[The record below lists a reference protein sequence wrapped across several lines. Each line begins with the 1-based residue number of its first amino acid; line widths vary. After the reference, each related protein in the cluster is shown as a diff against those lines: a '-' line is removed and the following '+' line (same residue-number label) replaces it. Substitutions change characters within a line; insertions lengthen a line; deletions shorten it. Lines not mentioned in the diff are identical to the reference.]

1 MYKLLSRH
9 KDGKYIRDNWN
20 CVGRGRFLKEIEIEK
35 LATDL
40 NTRIGSTIGT
50 NEIKDRIKKSQIAM
64 VEHIGRVPITK
75 LDIQPHRKTLSNYS
89 ALIANNPIVSIC
101 SSVVPKTNTRYTAE
115 NSLISSMAF
124 LCVIALTH
132 YDIATEIDHDIEK

>member
-50 NEIKDRIKKSQIAM
+50 NEIKDHIKKSQIAM
-64 VEHIGRVPITK
+64 VENIGRVPITK
-75 LDIQPHRKTLSNYS
+75 LDI
-89 ALIANNPIVSIC
+89 
-101 SSVVPKTNTRYTAE
+101 
-115 NSLISSMAF
+115 
-124 LCVIALTH
+124 
-132 YDIATEIDHDIEK
+132 